1 MNQNHVKELAEYF
14 NITEDQVNANLVT
27 CKKDLSAE
35 YKEKNDDYHRI
46 SKSVIYVQM
55 RERPKIDSY
64 LRQIIPQFFLR
75 GDEKILDYG
84 CGVGNY
90 SIPLAEAGFDVT
102 CVEYED
108 SEIIKFLKWRL
119 KKRYLDDK
127 VKLLGHK
134 DQLPD
139 LYDAVIFYDVLE
151 HLSDPNDTLT
161 KIHRAMRSRALLCI
175 TSSIHQ
181 GMTDQRIYYESFGF
195 LYKYFYKIDQASWVH
210 KIVEWDDRNG

>member
-55 RERPKIDSY
+55 RERPKIDYY

-119 KKRYLDDK
+119 KKRYLDD
-127 VKLLGHK
+127 
-134 DQLPD
+134 
-139 LYDAVIFYDVLE
+139 
-151 HLSDPNDTLT
+151 
-161 KIHRAMRSRALLCI
+161 
-175 TSSIHQ
+175 
-181 GMTDQRIYYESFGF
+181 
-195 LYKYFYKIDQASWVH
+195 
-210 KIVEWDDRNG
+210 